1 MTPRGRIDVHAHYL
15 PEVYRDA
22 LVAAGQDRPDGI
34 PVLPEWSV
42 ELALA
47 AMEQLEVR
55 LAILSISSPGVHFG
69 DAAAAAELARG
80 INETGAQ
87 ITRANPGRFGFFAVL
102 PLPEVDAAVVETR
115 YALDDLGADGVSL
128 LTNYRGMYL
137 GDPRLEP
144 VYAEVAAR
152 RSVVFVHPTS
162 PPNPAEAPRF
172 AAPMLEFIFETTRS
186 ITDLVLSGVLVRH
199 PDLRIIVPHAGAALP
214 VLANRVDM
222 MAPFLVGAADGPAV
236 PSLRSALNTVHFDLA
251 GAPVDE
257 QLAALL
263 AVADPSR
270 LHYGSDFPF
279 TPWQGCQYLAQQLHD
294 SPLLDAPGREA
305 IFRGNAFDLFRTA
318 GTPAPKE
325 S

>member
-102 PLPEVDAAVVETR
+102 PLPEVDETPWFR
-115 YALDDLGADGVSL
+115 WRLGLLDFDQGLVG
-128 LTNYRGMYL
+128 
-137 GDPRLEP
+137 PF
-144 VYAEVAAR
+144 
-152 RSVVFVHPTS
+152 RSV
-162 PPNPAEAPRF
+162 EDG
-172 AAPMLEFIFETTRS
+172 FE
-186 ITDLVLSGVLVRH
+186 L
-199 PDLRIIVPHAGAALP
+199 
-214 VLANRVDM
+214 
-222 MAPFLVGAADGPAV
+222 
-236 PSLRSALNTVHFDLA
+236 
-251 GAPVDE
+251 
-257 QLAALL
+257 
-263 AVADPSR
+263 
-270 LHYGSDFPF
+270 
-279 TPWQGCQYLAQQLHD
+279 C
-294 SPLLDAPGREA
+294 GR
-305 IFRGNAFDLFRTA
+305 
-318 GTPAPKE
+318 
-325 S
+325 